1 MVRRG
6 TLFVVSGPSGVG
18 KGTVVRRLLER
29 RPDLTLSVSATTRP
43 RRPSEQ
49 DGVHY
54 SFLSEQEFDHLVG
67 GDALLEWAEV
77 FGSRYGTPAVPVE
90 RALAEGGDVILEIDV
105 QGAGLVKERVPEAV
119 LIFLVPPSMEEL
131 ERRLRD
137 RGTEDEERLA
147 TRLATA
153 GWEMEQRPWF
163 DHVVVNDDVNE
174 ATAQVE

>member
-1 MVRRG
+1 M
-6 TLFVVSGPSGVG
+6 
-18 KGTVVRRLLER
+18 RRLLER

-49 DGVHY
+49 NGVHY
-54 SFLSEQEFDHLVG
+54 SFLSEQGFDQLVG

-77 FGSRYGTPAVPVE
+77 FGNRYGTPAVPVE

-131 ERRLRD
+131 ERRLRA

-147 TRLATA
+147 ARLATA
-153 GWEMEQRPWF
+153 GWEMGQRPWF
-163 DHVVVNDDVNE
+163 DHVVVNDDVDE
-174 ATAQVE
+174 ATAQVEAIIEVSRPPPAPKEGRAHP